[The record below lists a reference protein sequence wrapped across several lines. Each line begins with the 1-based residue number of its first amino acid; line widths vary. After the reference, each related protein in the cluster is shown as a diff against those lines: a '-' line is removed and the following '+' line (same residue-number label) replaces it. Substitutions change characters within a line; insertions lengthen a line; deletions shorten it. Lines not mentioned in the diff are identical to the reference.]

1 MQYFGE
7 TKFEI
12 AKLFWENKGRLLVV
26 LVRIGIYIHSYLF
39 IMKIKTEYNNVNLI
53 KLMFSRTK
61 HHVKFEINQRTKY
74 IVVSRKEFISLSYCN
89 WERCV
94 Q

>member
-12 AKLFWENKGRLLVV
+12 AKLFWAKKRPF
-26 LVRIGIYIHSYLF
+26 IGSTCEDWIYIHSYLF

-53 KLMFSRTK
+53 KLMFS
-61 HHVKFEINQRTKY
+61 
-74 IVVSRKEFISLSYCN
+74 
-89 WERCV
+89 
-94 Q
+94 